1 MKKQFTLVF
10 LLLISLQ
17 TMSQLPKVTTGT
29 LVRIAGFQSKY
40 IDARNIDIWLPEGFD
55 KTKKYPVLYM
65 HDGQALYDAATTWNH
80 QSWDVDDVAGKLISE
95 KKIREVIVVG
105 IWNGG
110 KSRHSDYLPQKPY
123 ENRSVRN
130 FLPHCAPKEPPSS
143 TALRS
148 GPTTIS
154 DSSYLN

>member
-65 HDGQALYDAATTWNH
+65 HDGQALY
-80 QSWDVDDVAGKLISE
+80 
-95 KKIREVIVVG
+95 
-105 IWNGG
+105 
-110 KSRHSDYLPQKPY
+110 
-123 ENRSVRN
+123 SVRN